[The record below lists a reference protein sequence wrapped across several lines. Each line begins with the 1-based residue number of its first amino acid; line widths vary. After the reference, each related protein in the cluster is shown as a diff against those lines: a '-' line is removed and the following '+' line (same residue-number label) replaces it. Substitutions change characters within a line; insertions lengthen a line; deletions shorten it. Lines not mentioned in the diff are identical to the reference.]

1 MVWIGTTPAAVDK
14 SMTGG
19 IHAASTDFNITKLPV
34 RHHKPKAKKTID
46 HIGSIVVKT
55 NTPRRY
61 APTVRHGLD

>member
-1 MVWIGTTPAAVDK
+1 MVWIGTMPAAVDK

-19 IHAASTDFNITKLPV
+19 IHAASTDLDITTFPARHYKL
-34 RHHKPKAKKTID
+34 KAKKTID